1 MRFHPMPILP
11 CGKEPLRYRAVSTAS
26 RPEVARRV
34 SARTRIF
41 SDFLVVARTCSTAA
55 TRRASSMLHYK
66 QSTNAGWELKPRL
79 VGTNENKEFWEKRM
93 LAGIGSIGVE

>member
-1 MRFHPMPILP
+1 
-11 CGKEPLRYRAVSTAS
+11 
-26 RPEVARRV
+26 
-34 SARTRIF
+34 
-41 SDFLVVARTCSTAA
+41 
-55 TRRASSMLHYK
+55 MLHYK